1 MKEGMCGGDEAIVE
15 YTLEPRKRGLFRVY
29 EELYFRGKLE
39 NRVLRHY
46 LVV

>member
-29 EELYFRGKLE
+29 EELYFRRNLE
-39 NRVLRHY
+39 KRVFHRY
-46 LVV
+46 WVV